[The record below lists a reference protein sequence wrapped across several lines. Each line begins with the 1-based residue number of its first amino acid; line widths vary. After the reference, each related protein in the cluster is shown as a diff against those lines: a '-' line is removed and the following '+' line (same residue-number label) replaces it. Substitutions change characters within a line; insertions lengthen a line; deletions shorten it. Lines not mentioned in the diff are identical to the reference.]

1 MLMSAMVSILRDSS
15 GSSPQWD
22 SDGGIA
28 DGQPFQNS
36 AVSQCSGEWG
46 QFGDDMIRS

>member
-36 AVSQCSGEWG
+36 VVSRTSVVVNGVNLETT
-46 QFGDDMIRS
+46 